1 MEVSLDSNMYLA
13 AFTLLCAYVV
23 IFSEVVHRTTAAIVG
38 AVVMIGVGSFF
49 GFYDEVQALFAI
61 DANTMFLLAG
71 MMMVVVMI
79 RPTGGFEYLA
89 IRIAKLSRGDPR
101 LLLIY
106 LGTAVSI
113 ITMFLDNVTT
123 VLIFAPL
130 TVLITRILGINPM
143 PYLFAEAML
152 SDIGGIATLVGDPPN
167 IIIGSAGRIDFTTFF
182 VHMMPIVSIIWLGA
196 MAVLL
201 FMFRKM
207 LQPTDKNLLDLDETQ
222 AIKDPAGLVKGL
234 IALLI
239 TIVLFF
245 VHHHL
250 HIYPAYVAFI
260 GVAVAAALMQP
271 DPEALFGKVEWSVLF
286 FFAGLFV
293 IVGGVEASG
302 LLDLIGM
309 QFAAVAS
316 DPAKMLL
323 TGVMLMWVA
332 AFMSAI
338 VDNIPF
344 TVTMVPIIL
353 SLESQGINIMP
364 LWWALALGVGLG
376 GNGSHIGST
385 ANIIC
390 VAESEKCGIPEAR
403 ITPILW
409 LKMGMPVMIVCL
421 VIATIFYVL
430 FFSYFL

>member
-1 MEVSLDSNMYLA
+1 MDVASDLNMYLA
-13 AFTLLCAYVV
+13 GFTLICSYLV
-23 IFSEVVHRTTAAIVG
+23 IFSEVIHRTSAAIIG
-38 AVVMIGVGSFF
+38 AVLMVGVGNFL
-49 GFYDEVQALFAI
+49 GFYNEQAALLAI

-89 IRIAKLSRGDPR
+89 IRIAKLSNGDPR
-101 LLLIY
+101 LLLVY
-106 LGTAVSI
+106 LGTAVSV

-130 TVLITRILGINPM
+130 TVLITRILGLNPM

-167 IIIGSAGRIDFTTFF
+167 IIIGSAGGIDFTTFF
-182 VHMMPIVSIIWLGA
+182 LHMFPIVFLVWLGA
-196 MAVLL
+196 MALLL
-201 FMFRKM
+201 FMFRNQ
-207 LQPTDKNLLDLDETQ
+207 LRPTDKNLLDLDETH
-222 AIKDPAGLVKGL
+222 AIKDPIGLAKGVFVL
-234 IALLI
+234 VI
-239 TIVLFF
+239 TITLFF

-250 HIYPAYVAFI
+250 HLYPAYVAFI
-260 GVAVAAALMQP
+260 GVALAVGLMKP

-302 LLDLIGM
+302 LLRLIGL
-309 QFAAVAS
+309 QFADMAS
-316 DPAKMLL
+316 DPTRMLL
-323 TGVMLMWVA
+323 TGIALMWVA
-332 AFMSAI
+332 AFLSAI

-353 SLESQGINIMP
+353 SIESQGIDIMP
-364 LWWALALGVGLG
+364 FWWALALGVGLG

-403 ITPILW
+403 ITPLLW
-409 LKMGMPVMIVCL
+409 LKLGMPVMITCL
-421 VIATIFYVL
+421 LISTVL
-430 FFSYFL
+430 YMAFFSFYI